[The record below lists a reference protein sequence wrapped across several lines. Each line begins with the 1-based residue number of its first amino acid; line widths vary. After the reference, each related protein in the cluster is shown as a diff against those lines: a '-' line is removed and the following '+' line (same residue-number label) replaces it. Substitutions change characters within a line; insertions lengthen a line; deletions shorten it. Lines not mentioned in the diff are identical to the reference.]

1 MSLPF
6 VSLEQKAM
14 PYVSIV
20 TPTYNRRRFIP
31 SLIKMVQSQ
40 TYPRDRME
48 WIVYDDGQEEVRD
61 LFEQAMPNLPKLYFV
76 WSDEKM
82 TLGEKRNRL
91 NQEAKGE
98 IIVAMDDDD
107 FYFPERVE
115 EAVKAIQ
122 ENPGYRL
129 AGSSEVYM
137 YFTDTKEIWKA
148 GPYFKGHATNGT
160 MVWTKTYADFHKY
173 DETVAFSEE
182 KSFLEGYKNPLIQL
196 NPKKVMLVMS
206 HTDNTFDKTELRSET
221 NPLLVKTTLKMK
233 DFIKDTELFE
243 FFSSL

>member
-6 VSLEQKAM
+6 
-14 PYVSIV
+14 VSIV

-48 WIVYDDGQEEVRD
+48 WVVYDDGQEEVRD
-61 LFEQAMPNLPKLYFV
+61 LFESQRDNLPKLNFI
-76 WSDEKM
+76 WSEDKM
-82 TLGEKRNRL
+82 TLGEKRNR
-91 NQEAKGE
+91 G
-98 IIVAMDDDD
+98 
-107 FYFPERVE
+107 F
-115 EAVKAIQ
+115 
-122 ENPGYRL
+122 RL

-160 MVWTKTYADFHKY
+160 MAWTKTYADTHQY

-182 KSFLEGYKNPLIQL
+182 KSFLENYKNPLIQL
-196 NPKKVMLVMS
+196 NPKTVMLVMS
-206 HTDNTFDKTELRSET
+206 HSDNTFDKTELRSET
-221 NPLLVKTTLKMK
+221 NPLLVKTVLKMK
-233 DFIKDTELFE
+233 DFIKDAELYS

>member
-1 MSLPF
+1 MIPF
-6 VSLEQKAM
+6 
-14 PYVSIV
+14 VSIV

-31 SLIKMVQSQ
+31 SLIKMIQTQ

-48 WIVYDDGQEEVRD
+48 WVVYDDGQEEVRD
-61 LFEQAMPNLPKLYFV
+61 LFEQARSDLPTLNFI
-76 WSDEKM
+76 WSEDKM

-107 FYFPERVE
+107 FYFPTRVE
-115 EAVKAIQ
+115 DAVKALKA
-122 ENPGYRL
+122 NPGFRL

-160 MVWTKTYADFHKY
+160 MVWTKAYADTHTY

-182 KSFLEGYKNPLIQL
+182 KSFLENYKNPLIQL
-196 NPKKVMLVMS
+196 NPKTVMLVMS
-206 HTDNTFDKTELRSET
+206 HSDNTFDKTELRTET
-221 NPLLVKTTLKMK
+221 NPLLVKTNLKMK
-233 DFIKDTELFE
+233 DFIKDLELYQ

>member
-1 MSLPF
+1 
-6 VSLEQKAM
+6 
-14 PYVSIV
+14 
-20 TPTYNRRRFIP
+20 
-31 SLIKMVQSQ
+31 
-40 TYPRDRME
+40 ME

-61 LFEQAMPNLPKLYFV
+61 LFEAARKDLPSLNFI
-76 WSDEKM
+76 WSEDKM

-91 NQEAKGE
+91 NKEAKGE

-107 FYFPERVE
+107 FYFSTRVE
-115 EAVKAIQ
+115 DAVKALQ
-122 ENPGYRL
+122 GNPGFRL

-160 MVWTKTYADFHKY
+160 MVWTKTYADTHNY

-182 KSFLEGYKNPLIQL
+182 KSFLDNYKNPLVQL

-206 HTDNTFDKTELRSET
+206 HSDNTFDKNGLRT
-221 NPLLVKTTLKMK
+221 GNNPTLKETAMK
-233 DFIKDTELFE
+233 IKSFIADKALRDFFV
-243 FFSSL
+243 SC

>member
-1 MSLPF
+1 MAD
-6 VSLEQKAM
+6 VK

-48 WIVYDDGQEEVRD
+48 WVVYDDGQEEVRD
-61 LFEQAMPNLPKLYFV
+61 LFEAARSQLPTLNFI
-76 WSDEKM
+76 WSEDKM

-98 IIVAMDDDD
+98 ILVAMDDDD
-107 FYFPERVE
+107 FYFPTRVE
-115 EAVKAIQ
+115 EAVKALQ
-122 ENPGYRL
+122 TNPGFRL

-137 YFTDTKEIWKA
+137 YFTDTKDIWKA

-160 MVWTKTYADFHKY
+160 MAWTKTYADTHTY

-182 KSFLEGYKNPLIQL
+182 KSFLENYKNPLIQL
-196 NPKKVMLVMS
+196 NPRTVMLVMS
-206 HTDNTFDKTELRSET
+206 HSDNTFDKTELRTDT
-221 NPLLVKTTLKMK
+221 NPLLVKTVLKIK
-233 DFIKDTELFE
+233 DFIKDPELLE
-243 FFSSL
+243 FFSNL

>member
-1 MSLPF
+1 MSDATSDLP
-6 VSLEQKAM
+6 L
-14 PYVSIV
+14 VSIV

-31 SLIKMVQSQ
+31 SLIKMVQTQ

-48 WIVYDDGQEEVRD
+48 WVVFDDGQEEVRD
-61 LFEQAMPNLPKLYFV
+61 LFEQATSQLPTLKFI
-76 WSDEKM
+76 WSEDKM

-91 NQEAKGE
+91 NQEARGE

-115 EAVKAIQ
+115 EAVKALQ
-122 ENPGYRL
+122 ENPGFRL

-148 GPYFKGHATNGT
+148 GPYFVGHATNGT
-160 MVWTKTYADFHKY
+160 MAWTKTYADTHQY

-182 KSFLEGYKNPLIQL
+182 KSFLEGYKNPLVQL
-196 NPKKVMLVMS
+196 NPKTVMLVMS
-206 HTDNTFDKTELRSET
+206 HSDNTFDKTELRTKT
-221 NPLLVKTTLKMK
+221 NPLLVKTNLKMK
-233 DFIKDTELFE
+233 DFIKDPELFN
-243 FFSSL
+243 FFSTL

>member
-1 MSLPF
+1 MSNLP
-6 VSLEQKAM
+6 L
-14 PYVSIV
+14 VSIV

-31 SLIKMVQSQ
+31 SLIKMVETQ

-48 WIVYDDGQEEVRD
+48 WVVFDDGQEEVRD
-61 LFEQAMPNLPKLYFV
+61 LFEQAISQLPTLKFI
-76 WSDEKM
+76 WSEDKM

-91 NQEAKGE
+91 NQEARGE

-115 EAVKAIQ
+115 EAVKALQ
-122 ENPGYRL
+122 ENPGFRL

-148 GPYFKGHATNGT
+148 GPYFVGHATNGT
-160 MVWTKTYADFHKY
+160 MVWTKTYADTHQY

-182 KSFLEGYKNPLIQL
+182 KSFLENYKNPLIQL
-196 NPKKVMLVMS
+196 NPKTVMLVMS
-206 HTDNTFDKTELRSET
+206 HSDNTFDKTELRTKT
-221 NPLLVKTTLKMK
+221 NPLLVKTNLKMK
-233 DFIKDTELFE
+233 DFIKDPELFN
-243 FFSSL
+243 FFSTL

>member
-1 MSLPF
+1 MSDATSDLP
-6 VSLEQKAM
+6 L
-14 PYVSIV
+14 VSIV

-31 SLIKMVQSQ
+31 SLIKMVQKQ
-40 TYPRDRME
+40 TYPRNRME
-48 WIVYDDGQEEVRD
+48 WVVFDDGQEEVRD
-61 LFEQAMPNLPKLYFV
+61 LFEEAVSQLPTLKFI
-76 WSDEKM
+76 WSEDKM

-91 NQEAKGE
+91 NEEARGE

-107 FYFPERVE
+107 FYFPTRVE
-115 EAVKAIQ
+115 EAVKALQ

-160 MVWTKTYADFHKY
+160 MAWTKTYADTHQY

-182 KSFLEGYKNPLIQL
+182 KSFLEGYKNPLVQL
-196 NPKKVMLVMS
+196 NPKNVMLVMS
-206 HTDNTFDKTELRSET
+206 HSDNTFDKTELRTKT
-221 NPLLVKTTLKMK
+221 NPLLVKTSLKMK
-233 DFIKDTELFE
+233 DFIKDVELFN
-243 FFSSL
+243 FFSTL